1 MRMSDADKVRAKAIA
16 MTGGSVA
23 AIRAATGCSQR
34 VGDTIKHFCAK
45 AFSPRVLTVFKSM
58 HRHNVP
64 VPRIARAFEI
74 DEAIAEEMARIID
87 GVP

>member
-1 MRMSDADKVRAKAIA
+1 MRMRDADKVRAKAIA

-23 AIRAATGCSQR
+23 AIRSATGCSQR

-45 AFSPRVLTVFKSM
+45 TFSPRDLRVFKSM
-58 HRHNVP
+58 HSHGVP
-64 VPRIARAFEI
+64 IPRIARAFEI
-74 DEAIAEEMARIID
+74 DESLAEEMARIID